1 MRKSNLLIRL
11 VMGLGLCLAV
21 GCGPTGSG
29 DQDGGSPHDG
39 AGHDDGQVPGDGG
52 HVWWDGGAGDGMVG
66 CDPRNFVLQQ
76 APPAEVYL
84 VIDRSGSMSEPSA
97 SPGLNK
103 WEELNVA
110 MDSAL
115 TQFES
120 AIKFGVLTYP
130 SNNECSTSG
139 PQVGVALNNRQ
150 AILNELTAA
159 VPAGGTPTAAALNNA
174 ASSLTDL
181 GSTDSPKVVILAT
194 DGGPNCNYFLDAT
207 PSCTCSYAAPEY
219 CCTNHPGACLFGY
232 TCLDDANSVT
242 VISDLQ
248 AAGIDT
254 VVIGLAGTSEYES
267 LLNAMA
273 VAGGQPQVGGATDY
287 YPAGNQNEIIAAL
300 QAVAVSIISCEIQ
313 LEEPP
318 DFPDL
323 VHVYMDGVEVDWNG
337 AQTDGWDYTDPSNMV
352 IELFGA
358 ACDTLQDGDEHT
370 LTATFACVVD

>member
-1 MRKSNLLIRL
+1 MFCHKLLVGL
-11 VMGLGLCLAV
+11 VGGLAV
-21 GCGPTGSG
+21 IVPLGCGPTGG
-29 DQDGGSPHDG
+29 VDGDGGGVHDG
-39 AGHDDGQVPGDGG
+39 SVLPDAQDPGDGG

-84 VIDRSGSMSEPSA
+84 VIDRSGSMSEASA
-97 SPGLNK
+97 TPGLNK

-110 MDSAL
+110 VDTAL
-115 TQFES
+115 TQFEA

-194 DGGPNCNYFLDAT
+194 DGGPNCNYFLNAT
-207 PSCTCSYAAPEY
+207 PSCSCTHTTPEY
-219 CCTNHPGACLFGY
+219 CCTNYPSACLFGY
-232 TCLDDANSVT
+232 TCLDDDHSVA

-337 AQTDGWDYTDPSNMV
+337 AQSDGWDYTDPSNTV

>member
-1 MRKSNLLIRL
+1 MNKRSLIATA
-11 VMGLGLCLAV
+11 MGAICALIV
-21 GCGPTGSG
+21 GCGPSSG
-29 DQDGGSPHDG
+29 GDDDGGTAADASLQQDGTTPT
-39 AGHDDGQVPGDGG
+39 DGG
-52 HVWWDGGAGDGMVG
+52 EIWWDGGGGDGMVG
-66 CDPRNFVLQQ
+66 CDPKNFVLQQ

-84 VIDRSGSMSEPSA
+84 VIDRSGSMSEDSA
-97 SPGLNK
+97 TAGLTK

-110 MDSAL
+110 MDTAL
-115 TQFES
+115 TQFE
-120 AIKFGVLTYP
+120 AVIKFGLLTYP

-139 PQVGVALNNRQ
+139 PQVGVTLNNRQ

-181 GSTDSPKVVILAT
+181 GDTDSPKIVILAT
-194 DGGPNCNYFLDAT
+194 DGGPNCNYFLSAD
-207 PSCTCSYAAPEY
+207 PSCSCTYATPEY
-219 CCTNHPGACLFGY
+219 CCTNNPAACLFGY
-232 TCLDDANSVT
+232 TCLDDDHTVT

-287 YPAGNQNEIIAAL
+287 YPAGNQNEIISAL
-300 QAVAVSIISCEIQ
+300 QAIAVSFISCEIQ

-323 VHVYMDGVEVDWNG
+323 VHIYMDGVEVSYNG

>member
-1 MRKSNLLIRL
+1 MNKRNLIVGL
-11 VMGLGLCLAV
+11 VGGLATLLVA
-21 GCGPTGSG
+21 GCGPSGSTG
-29 DQDGGSPHDG
+29 DGGSSHDVSEL
-39 AGHDDGQVPGDGG
+39 ADVQDPGDGG
-52 HVWWDGGAGDGMVG
+52 HVWLDGGGGDGMVG

-97 SPGLNK
+97 TPGLTK
-103 WEELNVA
+103 WEELNAA

-115 TQFES
+115 TQFD
-120 AIKFGVLTYP
+120 AVIKFGVLTYP
-130 SNNECSTSG
+130 ANNECSTSG
-139 PQVGVALNNRQ
+139 PQVGVAMDNRQ

-181 GSTDSPKVVILAT
+181 GSVESPKIVILAT
-194 DGGPNCNYFLDAT
+194 DGGPNCNYFLSAD
-207 PSCTCSYAAPEY
+207 PQCSCTHAAPEY
-219 CCTNHPGACLFGY
+219 CCTNHPTECWFGY
-232 TCLDDANSVT
+232 TCLDDDHTVT

-254 VVIGLAGTSEYES
+254 VVIGLAGTSEYEA

-273 VAGGQPQVGGATDY
+273 VAGGRPQVGGATDY
-287 YPAGNQNEIIAAL
+287 YPAGNQSEIIAAL
-300 QAVAVSIISCEIQ
+300 QAIAVSFISCEIQ

-318 DFPDL
+318 EFPDF
-323 VHVYMDGVEVDWNG
+323 VHIYMDGVEVPRDG
-337 AQTDGWDYTDPSNMV
+337 TQSDGWDYTDASNMV

>member
-1 MRKSNLLIRL
+1 MNKRNLWIGL
-11 VMGLGLCLAV
+11 VAGILMSFAL

-29 DQDGGSPHDG
+29 DGDGGG
-39 AGHDDGQVPGDGG
+39 LDDGSALTDVVDPGDGG
-52 HVWWDGGAGDGMVG
+52 VWWDGGGGDGMVG

-97 SPGLNK
+97 TPGLTK

-110 MDSAL
+110 LDTAL

-120 AIKFGVLTYP
+120 VIKFGVLTYP
-130 SNNECSTSG
+130 ADNECSTSG
-139 PQVGVALNNRQ
+139 PQVGVALSNRQ
-150 AILNELTAA
+150 AILGELTAA

-181 GSTDSPKVVILAT
+181 GSVESPKVVILAT
-194 DGGPNCNYFLDAT
+194 DGGPNCNYFLSAD
-207 PSCTCSYAAPEY
+207 PSCTCTHATPEY
-219 CCTNHPGACLFGY
+219 CCTNYPSPCLFGY
-232 TCLDDANSVT
+232 TCLDDDHSVS

-254 VVIGLAGTSEYES
+254 VVIGLAGTSEYEA

-273 VAGGQPQVGGATDY
+273 LAGGRPQVGGSTDY

-300 QAVAVSIISCEIQ
+300 QAIAVSFISCEIV

-323 VHVYMDGVEVDWNG
+323 VHIYMDGVEVPWNP
-337 AQTDGWDYTDPSNMV
+337 AQTDGWDYTNPSNIV